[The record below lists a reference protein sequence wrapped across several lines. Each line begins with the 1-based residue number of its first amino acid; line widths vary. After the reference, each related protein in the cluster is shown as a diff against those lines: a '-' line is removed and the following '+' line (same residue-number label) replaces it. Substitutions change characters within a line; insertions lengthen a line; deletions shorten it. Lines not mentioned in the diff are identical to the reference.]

1 MKAAHSVKLTCARLG
16 QRRRHCDDQQIG
28 ALSRH
33 SSAGLRARTQL
44 NLAGDQAGFQASFA
58 YQNDIICVHDVER
71 VVRVSCAWA
80 CAKFPTGGGWQFA
93 GGSWLWGVSK
103 ASLSALYNW

>member
-1 MKAAHSVKLTCARLG
+1 MKAAHSLKLTCVRLG

-33 SSAGLRARTQL
+33 TSAELRARTQL

-58 YQNDIICVHDVER
+58 YQNDIICVHDVDC
-71 VVRVSCAWA
+71 VVRVSCVF
-80 CAKFPTGGGWQFA
+80 AKLATGSWQRVA
-93 GGSWLWGVSK
+93 VRNWLWGVSQAK
-103 ASLSALYNW
+103 RSALYNW